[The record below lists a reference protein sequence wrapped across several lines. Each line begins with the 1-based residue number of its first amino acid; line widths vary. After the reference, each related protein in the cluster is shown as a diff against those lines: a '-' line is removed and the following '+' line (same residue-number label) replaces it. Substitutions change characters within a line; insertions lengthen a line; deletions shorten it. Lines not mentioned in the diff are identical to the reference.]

1 MATHTRGLETS
12 ALTEAKGE
20 TSEHACLFGTFLD
33 SNLPCLAQ
41 VEASPTAK
49 GAESLSTARAN
60 AQPLTCIFGVIRV
73 P

>member
-1 MATHTRGLETS
+1 MATDTCGLETS

-20 TSEHACLFGTFLD
+20 TSEHACLFGTLD

-60 AQPLTCIFGVIRV
+60 AQPLTCICWVIRV